1 VNAKPI
7 VLKGLLKQRHLQTH
21 SAFQREYDRVAKELD
36 PSYLKGSGPSKA
48 QFYRWLSGE
57 LVGLPYTDHCRVL
70 EHMFSGWTVDK
81 LFQID
86 DGSIEFVPEPRE
98 QGAIKTAPRPIPV
111 TMPTGPGVGDLVAVF
126 PSRSEFIHDMP
137 PRQLFDGAQ
146 RIRVAGLSLNILCQ
160 QYPDKSLV
168 KLLESGA
175 TVECLFV
182 DPQGEA
188 IKRREQEEGH
198 PDGVLSTLTDI
209 NISAMRR
216 VRTKLSAQAKENLLI
231 RTYDETIRFNITII
245 DDDQCIA
252 QPYLPDARGV
262 ESPTLVMERQA
273 DEPGLFET
281 FTQVFEAMWERSK
294 AVTE

>member
-36 PSYLKGSGPSKA
+36 PRLKGSGPSKA

-57 LVGLPYTDHCRVL
+57 LVGLPYTDHCRIL

-98 QGAIKTAPRPIPV
+98 QDAARTAPRPIPV
-111 TMPTGPGVGDLVAVF
+111 TMPTAPGVGDIVAVF
-126 PSRSEFIHDMP
+126 PSRSEFLHDMP
-137 PRQLFDGAQ
+137 PRQLFDGAH
-146 RIRVAGLSLNILCQ
+146 RIRIAGLSLNILCQ

-168 KLLESGA
+168 KLLESGT

-209 NISAMRR
+209 NIKAMRR
-216 VRTKLSAQAKENLLI
+216 VRAKLSAQAKDNLLI

-245 DDDQCIA
+245 DDARCIT

-262 ESPTLVMERQA
+262 ESPTLVMERQN
-273 DEPGLFET
+273 DGSGLFET
-281 FTQVFEAMWERSK
+281 FTQVFEAMWDRSE
-294 AVTE
+294 AVAE